1 MRNLQIRKSPRTQVT
16 MTLRSAQL
24 PSFSAKVVDLSLGGA
39 KIKLKG
45 KPQESLVEERIRV
58 TASLPTQ
65 QGQAFTGYARV
76 AWVKEIDGRFEAGLQ
91 WEKFTDL
98 AIDSVKATLIKTAA

>member
-1 MRNLQIRKSPRTQVT
+1 MN
-16 MTLRSAQL
+16 LRSTQL
-24 PSFSAKVVDLSLGGA
+24 PSFSAKIVDLSLGGA

-45 KPQESLVEERIRV
+45 KPQASLVEERIRV
-58 TASLPTQ
+58 TASLAAQ

-76 AWVKEIDGRFEAGLQ
+76 AWVREVEGRFEAGLQ

-98 AIDSVKATLIKTAA
+98 AVCSIKAALVQAAA